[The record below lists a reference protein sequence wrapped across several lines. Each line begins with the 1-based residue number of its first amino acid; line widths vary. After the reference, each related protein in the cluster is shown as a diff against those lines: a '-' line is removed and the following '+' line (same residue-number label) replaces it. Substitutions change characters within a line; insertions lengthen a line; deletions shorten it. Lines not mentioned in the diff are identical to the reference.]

1 MVVLFIAG
9 FFTVLYVGSQLVFS
23 SVDGEGGSLA
33 RSLLIEARRSEALRL
48 RKVEIHESMSVKRA
62 ITEELIAGRLTLRE
76 AEERFRDADTIVES
90 DREGLLPHYRSASSD
105 RELCRQVIA
114 WTENMLSEKLNPRE
128 ARRVE
133 RKLKRQVKEQFPH
146 EKILY

>member
-9 FFTVLYVGSQLVFS
+9 VSTVLYVGAQLVFS

-33 RSLLIEARRSEALRL
+33 RSLLIEVRRSEALRL
-48 RKVEIHESMSVKRA
+48 RKVEIAESMSLKSA

-90 DREGLLPHYRSASSD
+90 DREGLLPHYRLASSD
-105 RELCRQVIA
+105 RELCRQVMA
-114 WTENMLSEKLNPRE
+114 WTENKLKEKLNPRE
-128 ARRVE
+128 ARRVQ
-133 RKLKRQVKEQFPH
+133 RQLRRQVEEQFPH
-146 EKILY
+146 EKIFY